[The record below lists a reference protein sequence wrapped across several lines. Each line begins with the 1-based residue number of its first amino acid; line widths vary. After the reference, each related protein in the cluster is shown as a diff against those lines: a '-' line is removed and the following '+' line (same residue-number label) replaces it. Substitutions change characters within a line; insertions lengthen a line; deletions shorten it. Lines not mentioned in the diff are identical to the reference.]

1 MANVLSE
8 INCNVCL
15 INSIWLYSSHP
26 LPLFLHTARLVGVF
40 IALSPAP
47 KCQLSCPTGR
57 DWPTRQLGVAF
68 CSFVCLVSLSSS
80 LSVSSR
86 LLFVFVLPLRSQQ
99 TLLWQRAV
107 AVAEAESASASES
120 EPERSLARA
129 RDRRW
134 QLKDSLSILLSLS
147 LWRQEPVSASI
158 CKLFS
163 REKKKQKEQQT
174 KTTKRIIKKEKT
186 AKEKKR
192 GGRRWRK
199 NNFAVE
205 NLKFLAHLKFCSNWA
220 SHSAIRL
227 ENGQQQQQAQ
237 HQLSSAT
244 CTVKI
249 RRCCCCC
256 SSLMQ

>member
-1 MANVLSE
+1 MGNVLSE

-15 INSIWLYSSHP
+15 INSIWLYSS
-26 LPLFLHTARLVGVF
+26 PLFIPSPSLSLILRRAVRLVGVF

-57 DWPTRQLGVAF
+57 DCPTRQLGVAF

-107 AVAEAESASASES
+107 AESASES

-163 REKKKQKEQQT
+163 REKKKQKKQQT
-174 KTTKRIIKKEKT
+174 KTTKRIIKKKEKT
-186 AKEKKR
+186 SRKKKKR

-199 NNFAVE
+199 NNFAVK

-227 ENGQQQQQAQ
+227 ENGQQPQ

-249 RRCCCCC
+249 RRCCWCF